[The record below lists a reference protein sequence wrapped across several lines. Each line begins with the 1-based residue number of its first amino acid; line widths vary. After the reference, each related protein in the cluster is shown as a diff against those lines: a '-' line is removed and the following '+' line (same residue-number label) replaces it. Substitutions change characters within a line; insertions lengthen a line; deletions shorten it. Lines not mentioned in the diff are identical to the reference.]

1 MSTFAWIVATAF
13 SAASATPAES
23 KDDVAATPA
32 PPEAAV
38 GEPSPTDV
46 ALVKGAAIDKANW
59 RQKNAARKAYRAGMK
74 AFDAKK
80 YDEAMAAF
88 VKSYGVVAS
97 PNSHLMVV
105 RTMLAKEQ
113 YLAAYGQAQLVTI
126 EAKEAAAK
134 EARYQTTVQG
144 AEQLVSDI
152 AAKLSSVKISTTVPV
167 ADKSAVLQVNG
178 RALERGQWGQPLTVM
193 PGPIKI
199 ALTTAAGKTQKTVT
213 AVAGQQHAFAI
224 EPPAPKPVATASV
237 AEESGGSFFDIKWPG
252 PDRKKI
258 AYISGG
264 VGAVGMLTFGIFGA
278 LSVGQAGRLEDGC
291 PDPAHC
297 DPQLE
302 SFADRGQA
310 YQTVANTGLVL
321 GIIGLSTGA
330 GFYVWDHFDEG
341 ADSVQSPYRPRVA
354 VGPGTFVVSGSF

>member
-1 MSTFAWIVATAF
+1 
-13 SAASATPAES
+13 
-23 KDDVAATPA
+23 
-32 PPEAAV
+32 
-38 GEPSPTDV
+38 V
-46 ALVKGAAIDKANW
+46 ALVKGAPVDKADW
-59 RQKNAARKAYRAGMK
+59 KQKRDARLAYRAGMK

-105 RTMLAKEQ
+105 RAMLAKEQ

-144 AEQLVSDI
+144 AEQLVTDI

-167 ADKSAVLQVNG
+167 ADESAVLQLNG
-178 RALERGQWGQPLTVM
+178 RALDRGEWGQPVTVM
-193 PGPIKI
+193 PGPVKI
-199 ALTTAAGKTQKTVT
+199 VLTTAAGKTQKTVT
-213 AVAGQQHAFAI
+213 AIAGQQHAFAI
-224 EPPAPKPVATASV
+224 EPPAPEAVATAPV
-237 AEESGGSFFDIKWPG
+237 AEDSGGSFFDIKWPG

-264 VGAVGMLTFGIFGA
+264 VGAAGMLTFGIFGA

-291 PDPAHC
+291 PNPAHC
-297 DPQLE
+297 DPELE
-302 SFADRGQA
+302 TYADRGQA
-310 YQTVANTGLVL
+310 YQAVANTGLVL